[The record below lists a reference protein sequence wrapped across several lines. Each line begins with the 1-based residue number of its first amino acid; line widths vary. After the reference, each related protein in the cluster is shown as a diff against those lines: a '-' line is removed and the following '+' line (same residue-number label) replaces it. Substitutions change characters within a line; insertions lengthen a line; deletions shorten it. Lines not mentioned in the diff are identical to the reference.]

1 MLWRASTYLEWYWRT
16 ISYVTDSRK
25 NPSFGQDKY
34 IIKILSWQVCRIK
47 FQQKIKKSN
56 TQSNTTGVCLSIS
69 TAQVYFLHHFLNLDN
84 HI

>member
-47 FQQKIKKSN
+47 FQQKFKTKQYQKQHN
-56 TQSNTTGVCLSIS
+56 KCLFNFKHGTGL
-69 TAQVYFLHHFLNLDN
+69 FLAPFFEP
-84 HI
+84 